1 MAKTITLTV
10 NKQEYENRT
19 TAARL
24 GHAYSVKNEAGDVF
38 NSYGDISQ
46 FDAVDK
52 ALYNV
57 LKRAAMHYYDVDVTI
72 EGASLSDGLKTFLTD
87 KYEAE
92 STQINSITF
101 A

>member
-1 MAKTITLTV
+1 MAKTINLTV
-10 NKQEYENRT
+10 SKQEYENRP

-24 GHAYSVKNEAGDVF
+24 GYAYSVKDEAGDTLNGHNEV
-38 NSYGDISQ
+38 SQ

-72 EGASLSDGLKTFLTD
+72 TGATLSEELQSFLVD
-87 KYEAE
+87 KYEVE
-92 STQINSITF
+92 SQVSSITF